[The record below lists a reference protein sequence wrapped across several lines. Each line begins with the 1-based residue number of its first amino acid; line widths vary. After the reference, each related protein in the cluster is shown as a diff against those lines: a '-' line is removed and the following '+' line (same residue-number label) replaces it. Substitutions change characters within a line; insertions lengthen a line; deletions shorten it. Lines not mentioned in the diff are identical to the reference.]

1 MVNYTNKCLRSKE
14 VVENSG
20 IFLIFLAGTILLDLL
35 FRFSFSKYLKNKTEN
50 MVFYSDFSQKLVPI
64 ISKIIYITGVY
75 FAVSSLDLMEGTQAS
90 FSSIYMVLMFIMTAW
105 LIFRLI
111 ACLGHFLS
119 DRMIKNE
126 NTEVTYF
133 VPLVTRTLN
142 IAVAVVFGVLLL
154 QKLGYNITSV
164 LAGLGIT
171 GLAIGFAAKETLS
184 DILGSFIVILDNVF
198 KIGDM
203 IIIDASVGGENVQ
216 GVVEDISLFSTKIR
230 ALDHS
235 VVIISNHR
243 ISGMTVKN
251 LSRRQKTRINEKISI
266 AYTLDSQKIE
276 KAVEICREVARNH
289 PQIEDGFNIY
299 FTELAEGSIK
309 IFFNAYALT
318 SDFTEY
324 LEIREELFFAIKKAF
339 DAEKIQ
345 FSL

>member
-1 MVNYTNKCLRSKE
+1 MVNYTNKWLRSKE
-14 VVENSG
+14 VVENLG
-20 IFLIFLAGTILLDLL
+20 LFLIFLAGTIILDLF
-35 FRFSFSKYLKNKTEN
+35 FRFGLSKYLKNKAEN
-50 MVFYSDFSQKLVPI
+50 EVFYSDFSQKLIPP

-75 FAVSSLDLMEGTQAS
+75 FAFSSLDLMEGTQAS
-90 FSSIYMVLMFIMTAW
+90 FNSIYMVLMFVMTAW

-119 DRMIKNE
+119 DKMIENE

-142 IAVAVVFGVLLL
+142 VAVAVVFGVLLL

-184 DILGSFIVILDNVF
+184 DILGSFTVILDNVF
-198 KIGDM
+198 KIGDS

-230 ALDHS
+230 ALDNS
-235 VVIISNHR
+235 IVIISNHR
-243 ISGMTVKN
+243 IAGMTVKN
-251 LSRRQKTRINEKISI
+251 LSRRQKIRIAEKISI
-266 AYTLDSQKIE
+266 ADNSDARKIE
-276 KAVEICREVARNH
+276 WAVQICREVAKNH

-299 FTELAEGSIK
+299 FTELSEGSAK
-309 IFFNAYALT
+309 IFFNVYALT
-318 SDFTEY
+318 FDFTES

>member
-1 MVNYTNKCLRSKE
+1 M
-14 VVENSG
+14 VENLG
-20 IFLIFLAGTILLDLL
+20 LFLIFLAGTIILDLL
-35 FRFSFSKYLKNKTEN
+35 FRLGFSKYLKEKATNIG
-50 MVFYSDFSQKLVPI
+50 FYNDLSRKLIPP

-90 FSSIYMVLMFIMTAW
+90 FTSVYMVMMFIMTSW

-119 DRMIKNE
+119 DQMIQND
-126 NTEVTYF
+126 NTQVTYF

-142 IAVAVVFGVLLL
+142 IVVAVILGVLLL

-171 GLAIGFAAKETLS
+171 GLALGFAAKETLS
-184 DILGSFIVILDNVF
+184 DILGSFIVVLDNVF

-203 IIIDASVGGENVQ
+203 IIIDAVVGGENVQ

-235 VVIISNHR
+235 VVVISNHR
-243 ISGMTVKN
+243 ISSMTVKN
-251 LSRRQKTRINEKISI
+251 LSRCQKTRINERIGI
-266 AYTLDSQKIE
+266 IYEAGITKIE
-276 KAVEICREVARNH
+276 RAVEICREVARNH

-299 FTELAEGSIK
+299 FNELIDGSAK
-309 IFFNAYALT
+309 ILFNAYAMT
-318 SDFTEY
+318 SDYTEF

-339 DAEKIQ
+339 DAENIEFAFPAHALYFKK
-345 FSL
+345 

>member
-1 MVNYTNKCLRSKE
+1 M
-14 VVENSG
+14 VENLG
-20 IFLIFLAGTILLDLL
+20 LFLIFFVGTIVSDVL
-35 FRFSFSKYLKNKTEN
+35 FRLGFSKYLKNKTKN
-50 MVFYSDFSQKLVPI
+50 TIFYNDFSQKLIPP
-64 ISKIIYITGVY
+64 ISKIIYVTGVY
-75 FAVSSLDLMEGTQAS
+75 FAISSLDLMESMQAS
-90 FSSIYMVLMFIMTAW
+90 FTSIYMVLMFIAVSW

-111 ACLGHFLS
+111 ACLGAFLTGKMIQNEKS
-119 DRMIKNE
+119 DI
-126 NTEVTYF
+126 TYF

-142 IAVAVVFGVLLL
+142 VSVSVVVCVLLL

-216 GVVEDISLFSTKIR
+216 GIVEDISLFSTKIR

-235 VVIISNHR
+235 LVVVSNHR

-251 LSRRQKTRINEKISI
+251 LSRRQKMRIKEKIAI
-266 AYTLDSQKIE
+266 IYDSGVKKIE
-276 KAVEICREVARNH
+276 RAVEICREVARNH

-299 FTELAEGSIK
+299 FTDLSEGSAK
-309 IFFNAYALT
+309 IFFNVQALT
-318 SDFTEY
+318 SDFAEF
-324 LEIREELFFAIKKAF
+324 LEIREELFLAMKKVF
-339 DAEKIQ
+339 DDENIE
-345 FSL
+345 FSIIS